1 MPNLKFQVVNE
12 EDKVDLVVAGDVDI
26 TDPSASLEIIAQL
39 ETEEGTEYGLVDNP
53 GYGYIAINAERI
65 PDINVRKGLMHLM
78 NRAPAVT
85 SYYGELAEVIERPM
99 TPTVAEYPRDAK
111 EYYGYDPAKALE
123 YFTAAGYTNVDGK
136 LVKDGKQLQVT
147 VGIGDASTHPS
158 TPILTQMANDMAAM
172 GAELV
177 VNDLQFSVLSN
188 MVEAGEI
195 DMWVMAWG
203 NSTDCDLTQ
212 IFGSKGNSNR
222 HKYYSEEIDALQA
235 EILKTLDFDKRCE
248 LVAKEL
254 DLIMEGAV
262 YMPVYQRK
270 NMEIYNA
277 ANVNTSTLPENTTT
291 YWNYVAQI
299 ETLEMN

>member
-1 MPNLKFQVVNE
+1 MP
-12 EDKVDLVVAGDVDI
+12 
-26 TDPSASLEIIAQL
+26 IARR
-39 ETEEGTEYGLVDNP
+39 N
-53 GYGYIAINAERI
+53 
-65 PDINVRKGLMHLM
+65 
-78 NRAPAVT
+78 
-85 SYYGELAEVIERPM
+85 
-99 TPTVAEYPRDAK
+99 
-111 EYYGYDPAKALE
+111 YGYDPAKALE
-123 YFTAAGYTNVDGK
+123 YFTAAGYKNVDGK

-158 TPILTQMANDMAAM
+158 TPILTQMANDLAGM

-188 MVEAGEI
+188 MVDAGEI

-222 HKYYSEEIDALQA
+222 HKYYNAEIDALQA
-235 EILKTLDFDKRCE
+235 EILKTIDFDERCE

-277 ANVNTSTLPENTTT
+277 ANINTSTLPEKTTT
-291 YWNYVAQI
+291 YWNYTAQI